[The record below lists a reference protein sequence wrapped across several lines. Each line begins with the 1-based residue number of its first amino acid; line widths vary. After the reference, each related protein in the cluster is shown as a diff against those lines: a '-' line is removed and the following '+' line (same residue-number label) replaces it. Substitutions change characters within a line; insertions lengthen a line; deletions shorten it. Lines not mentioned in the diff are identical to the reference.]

1 MPQYISLFVLGIVA
15 YRRNW
20 FRTIPDR
27 AGKLWLWIAVACIM
41 LLPVIFVVG
50 GVLEGK
56 DHLFKG
62 GVTWQALVTGVWEGF
77 LCMGMVIGLLVLFRK
92 RLNRQGPLAKAMAI
106 SSYTVYIIHQLVL
119 VLFGLALS
127 GIGLPHLLKFSLVA
141 PVAVAPRSAGR
152 TCLGLQRR
160 LLDPHPWTA
169 LP

>member
-1 MPQYISLFVLGIVA
+1 MLIELIKKEFLEHVMG
-15 YRRNW
+15 
-20 FRTIPDR
+20 FRFM
-27 AGKLWLWIAVACIM
+27 VSC
-41 LLPVIFVVG
+41 V
-50 GVLEGK
+50 
-56 DHLFKG
+56 
-62 GVTWQALVTGVWEGF
+62 